1 MGEKKFRHLT
11 KKQKKQHLY
20 KKNRQHE
27 KLFHLMRLRRAEASR
42 IKELDDKRNKPKIAD
57 KKKKKKKFTDK
68 VSKVRNRLTGKRRE
82 SKERWNR
89 FAGTSG
95 GGGRGL

>member
-1 MGEKKFRHLT
+1 M
-11 KKQKKQHLY
+11 
-20 KKNRQHE
+20 HE
-27 KLFHLMRLRRAEASR
+27 KLFHLMRLRRTEAAR
-42 IKELDDKRNKPKIAD
+42 MKALDEKRDKPKAAD

-68 VSKVRNRLTGKRRE
+68 ISKVRNRLTGKRRE